1 MANTLTSTDLLR
13 LLETAQ
19 DYLLDSTIG
28 FVRAYQ
34 VRESKKPGPDDFV
47 ADLGGCGTLVSAA
60 GIRAIVTADHVLKT
74 LPESFGLI
82 VLTRIERQCRR
93 MIVEGA
99 RRITVARG
107 LDPARGPDLG
117 LLVLSPIDATKL

>member
-47 ADLGGCGTLVSAA
+47 ADLGDLLKRAGQVAGQFAA
-60 GIRAIVTADHVLKT
+60 HRVKLKPNRAPLY
-74 LPESFGLI
+74 
-82 VLTRIERQCRR
+82 
-93 MIVEGA
+93 
-99 RRITVARG
+99 RG
-107 LDPARGPDLG
+107 LRSPRFCRMTYRELGGHDGRDHCRGG
-117 LLVLSPIDATKL
+117 QKLAS